1 MEPGAAWGSAWASA
15 TALRAEMLSQ
25 SRLKPDRKS
34 ALKTDPKI
42 KKLRFPSIYF
52 ATLFT
57 KAL

>member
-1 MEPGAAWGSAWASA
+1 MGAAQGSAWAR
-15 TALRAEMLSQ
+15 TGALGAEMLSQ
-25 SRLKPDRKS
+25 GRLKPDRKS

-52 ATLFT
+52 ATLFA